1 MRRYFNTEGWC
12 SPDRHYMVRLDERLD
27 KIKRLYVD
35 REKYFIINRGRQYG
49 KTTTLYAL
57 EEYLKADYLVISLDF
72 QGISTMEYSDEHIF
86 TKAFLRMFVEVL
98 EDSGAD
104 TDEVRPV
111 IMLMREAVQTTLGE
125 MFYLLSKFCKAA
137 AKPVVMMIDEVDN
150 AGNHQVFIDF
160 LALLRSYYLK
170 RKNKTIFHSV
180 ILAGVYDIKNLKLK
194 IRPDAEHQYNSPWNI
209 AADFDI
215 NMSFSAAQIRT
226 MLEEYEEDNRTGMD
240 VSAMAEE
247 IYQYTSGY
255 PYLVSALCKILDEK
269 LPEELPE
276 ELPER
281 LPEKTQERL
290 PEELQERLPEE
301 LQERLPEELQ
311 ERLSERISESL
322 QGEQPGE
329 LPEDGTVKARKIVW
343 SGEGLAEAV
352 KILLNEKSPLFDS
365 MMKQL
370 DTYKELRGL
379 IEEIVYQGKKVPFS
393 PDTKAV
399 NMGLMFGFLREQNGR
414 LAVAN
419 RIFEMRIINLFITE
433 ESLKSDA
440 FRSGDRDRNQFIRN
454 GRLDMRLVLEKF
466 VEYFHDVYGE
476 NDEKFVESYGRKFF
490 LLYLKP
496 IINGTGNYYLE
507 AQTRDMGRTD
517 VVVDYRGEQFVV
529 EMKIWRGNEYN
540 ERGERQ
546 LLEYL
551 DYFRRKKG
559 YMLSFNFNKKKEI
572 GVKEIAIGD
581 KTIVEAVV

>member
-215 NMSFSAAQIRT
+215 KMNFSADQIRA

-240 VSAMAEE
+240 VRAMAEE

-281 LPEKTQERL
+281 LPEKT
-290 PEELQERLPEE
+290 QERLPEE

-370 DTYKELRGL
+370 DTYKELRIL
-379 IEEIVYQGKKVPFS
+379 IEEIVYQGKKVLFS

-546 LLEYL
+546 MTEYL
-551 DYFRRKKG
+551 DYFRREKG
-559 YMLSFNFNKKKEI
+559 YMLSFNFDKKKEI

>member
-35 REKYFIINRGRQYG
+35 RGKYFIINRGRQYG

-72 QGISTMEYSDEHIF
+72 QGISTMEYSDEYIF

-125 MFYLLSKFCKAA
+125 MFYLLSKFCKTA

-150 AGNHQVFIDF
+150 AGNNQVFIDF

-194 IRPDAEHQYNSPWNI
+194 IRPDSEHQYNSPWNI

-215 NMSFSAAQIRT
+215 NMNFSAAQIRA
-226 MLEEYEEDNRTGMD
+226 MLEEYEEDNGTGMD
-240 VSAMAEE
+240 VRAMAEE

-269 LPEELPE
+269 LPEEVPEGLPEKLSE
-276 ELPER
+276 ELPEG
-281 LPEKTQERL
+281 LPEK
-290 PEELQERLPEE
+290 LQEKSPAGG
-301 LQERLPEELQ
+301 
-311 ERLSERISESL
+311 SIK
-322 QGEQPGE
+322 
-329 LPEDGTVKARKIVW
+329 DRKNIW

-370 DTYKELRGL
+370 DTYKDLRGL

-393 PDTKAV
+393 PFVKSV
-399 NMGLMFGFLREQNGR
+399 NLGLMFGYLKDDNGR
-414 LAVAN
+414 IIIAN
-419 RIFEMRIINLFITE
+419 RIFEMSLMNMLITE
-433 ESLKSDA
+433 EALKSDA
-440 FRSGDRDRNQFIRN
+440 FRTGDRDRNQFIRN

-476 NDEKFVESYGRKFF
+476 NDEKFVESCGRKFF

>member
-301 LQERLPEELQ
+301 LQERL
-311 ERLSERISESL
+311 SERISESL

>member
-1 MRRYFNTEGWC
+1 MGGRRTGGLRMRRYFNTEGWC

-215 NMSFSAAQIRT
+215 KMNFSADQIRA

-240 VSAMAEE
+240 VRAMAEE

-290 PEELQERLPEE
+290 PEELQERL
-301 LQERLPEELQ
+301 
-311 ERLSERISESL
+311 SERISESL
-322 QGEQPGE
+322 QGDQPGE

-399 NMGLMFGFLREQNGR
+399 NMGLMFGFLKEQNGR

>member
-104 TDEVRPV
+104 MNEVRPV

-215 NMSFSAAQIRT
+215 NMNFSAAQIRT

-269 LPEELPE
+269 LPERLSEGLDEKLPE
-276 ELPER
+276 GLSEGLDEKLPER
-281 LPEKTQERL
+281 LSEGLPKKQPEEVPEK
-290 PEELQERLPEE
+290 LQEKSPAG
-301 LQERLPEELQ
+301 
-311 ERLSERISESL
+311 ES
-322 QGEQPGE
+322 GKG
-329 LPEDGTVKARKIVW
+329 RKSVW

-370 DTYKELRGL
+370 DTYKELRSL

-399 NMGLMFGFLREQNGR
+399 NMGLMFGFLKEQNGR

-419 RIFEMRIINLFITE
+419 RIFEMRILNLFITE

-440 FRSGDRDRNQFIRN
+440 FRSGDRDRNRFIRN

-466 VEYFHDVYGE
+466 VEYFHEVYGE

-540 ERGERQ
+540 ERGEKQ
-546 LLEYL
+546 LTEYL

-572 GVKEIAIGD
+572 GVKEIDIGD